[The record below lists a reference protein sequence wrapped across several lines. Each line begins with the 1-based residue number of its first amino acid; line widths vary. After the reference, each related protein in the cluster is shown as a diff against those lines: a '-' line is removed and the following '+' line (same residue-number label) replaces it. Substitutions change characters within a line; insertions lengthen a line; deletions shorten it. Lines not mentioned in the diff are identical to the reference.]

1 MRLKT
6 NTAKIYLFLIG
17 CVWALIAAE
26 ITLRVYNPFQA
37 RVRGD
42 EIILPVY
49 FHYNFE
55 LKNAKKMDKVVSHT
69 KNSLGFRGE
78 EMPEELEKYLS
89 IVSIGGST
97 TEDFFMTDG
106 KTWTA
111 HLGKKLRESFYP
123 IWINNA
129 GLDGH
134 SSFGHTVLM
143 NAFISKIKPKVV
155 LFLVGSNDRG
165 LESMQRFDSG
175 LKNGLTLEITSIK
188 AFLRT
193 AGNYSEV
200 LALSYNLYR
209 YLKKI
214 DVSYSGDEINMKK
227 VEVLEIQKEKE
238 LEIINEKFKEHKE
251 NYLEGYSIRLKNLIK
266 ISRENNIRPVLITQP
281 ALYGNEIDDVTK
293 VDLGTIAVEGA
304 NGKIAWK
311 IFEFY
316 NDITREVGRAQ
327 KVLVIDLAKEMPKS
341 TRYYYDY
348 YHFTNAGTEKVA
360 EIIHNKLQPF
370 LENNFSN
377 YSKNIN

>member
-1 MRLKT
+1 
-6 NTAKIYLFLIG
+6 
-17 CVWALIAAE
+17 
-26 ITLRVYNPFQA
+26 
-37 RVRGD
+37 
-42 EIILPVY
+42 LPVY
-49 FHYNFE
+49 YHYNFE
-55 LKNAKKMDKVVSHT
+55 LKNARKLDKVVSHT

-89 IVSIGGST
+89 IVSVGGST

-111 HLGKKLRESFYP
+111 HLGKKLRESFNP

-134 SSFGHTVLM
+134 SSFGHTILM
-143 NAFISKIKPKVV
+143 NAYISKIKPKVV

-175 LKNGLTLEITSIK
+175 LKNGLTLEITSVK

-214 DVSYSGDEINMKK
+214 DVSYSGNEVNMKK
-227 VEVLEIQKEKE
+227 VKVLEIQKEKE

-281 ALYGNEIDDVTK
+281 ALYGNEIDDITK
-293 VDLGTIAVEGA
+293 VDLGKIAVEGA

-311 IFEFY
+311 IFELY

-341 TRYYYDY
+341 SRYYYDY
-348 YHFTNAGTEKVA
+348 YHFTNTGTEKVA

-370 LENNFSN
+370 LESNFSN